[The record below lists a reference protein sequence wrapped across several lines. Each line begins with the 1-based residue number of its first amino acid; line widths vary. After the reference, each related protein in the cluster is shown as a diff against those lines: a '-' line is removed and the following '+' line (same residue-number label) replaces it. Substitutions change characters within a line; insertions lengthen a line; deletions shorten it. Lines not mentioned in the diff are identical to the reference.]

1 MKMITLNQTDRAR
14 QAATLVSEHCHE
26 SHRGAM
32 RYRPADTGGTFCIA
46 LFGNDGYG
54 KRPDSDP
61 VIHART
67 KAYVHN
73 LYAGLANLLP
83 EGAVE
88 FGTDEHGSTW
98 VILAN
103 FPRHADHDDYR
114 DDYQEQDSDDGED
127 ADDGADDDAMVS
139 FWNDIVWKQWQSQ
152 LSYTTE

>member
-1 MKMITLNQTDRAR
+1 MTLLTTNDTPRAA
-14 QAATLVSEHCHE
+14 QAAALICEHCHE

-32 RYRPADTGGTFCIA
+32 RYFPADTCETFCIA
-46 LFGNDGYG
+46 LFGNDGFT

-67 KAYVHN
+67 KAYVHC

-98 VILAN
+98 VILAH
-103 FPRHADHDDYR
+103 FPRHDDHDDYR
-114 DDYQEQDSDDGED
+114 DEDY
-127 ADDGADDDAMVS
+127 DDDVMVD
-139 FWNDIVWKQWQSQ
+139 FWSSIVWQQWKSQ
-152 LSYTTE
+152 LAFTQE

>member
-1 MKMITLNQTDRAR
+1 MTLLTTNDTPRAG
-14 QAATLVSEHCHE
+14 QAAALIAEHCHE

-32 RYRPADTGGTFCIA
+32 RWSPSDTDETFCVA
-46 LFGNDGYG
+46 LFGNDGYT

-73 LYAGLANLLP
+73 VYAGLANLLP

-98 VILAN
+98 VILAH
-103 FPRHADHDDYR
+103 FPRHDDHDDYR
-114 DDYQEQDSDDGED
+114 D
-127 ADDGADDDAMVS
+127 ADADDDALVD
-139 FWNDIVWKQWQSQ
+139 FWNTVVWEQWKSQ
-152 LSYTTE
+152 LSPMEK

>member
-1 MKMITLNQTDRAR
+1 MNITPRAG
-14 QAATLVSEHCHE
+14 AAAALISEHCHE

-32 RYRPADTGGTFCIA
+32 RYFPADAEDTFCIA
-46 LFGNDGYG
+46 LFGNDGFT

-67 KAYVHN
+67 KAYVHC

-98 VILAN
+98 VILAH
-103 FPRHADHDDYR
+103 FPRHDDHDDYR
-114 DDYQEQDSDDGED
+114 DEDY
-127 ADDGADDDAMVS
+127 DDDAMVD
-139 FWNDIVWKQWQSQ
+139 FWNSIVWQQWKSQ
-152 LSYTTE
+152 LAFTQE

>member
-1 MKMITLNQTDRAR
+1 MKALTMNNTT
-14 QAATLVSEHCHE
+14 QAAEVAALISDHCFE

-32 RYRPADTGGTFCIA
+32 RHWNNDADETFCVV
-46 LFGNDGYG
+46 LFGNDGYTQ
-54 KRPDSDP
+54 RDASDP

-88 FGTDEHGSTW
+88 FGTDEEGHTW

-103 FPRHADHDDYR
+103 FPRHDDHDDF
-114 DDYQEQDSDDGED
+114 QDED
-127 ADDGADDDAMVS
+127 TDDDRMVD
-139 FWNDIVWKQWQSQ
+139 FWNNIVWEQWKSQ
-152 LSYTTE
+152 LAFAEEDEE